1 MDVGPGDTLTLVDS
15 DNEQHEVRIAAVTE
29 HYIQHY
35 IYLSPDYYT
44 EVFGEEPETNALLI
58 QLTDGDASTE
68 ETLSSFLAK
77 QDVVQQ
83 VVLYG
88 SIREAFDKTIRSLDL
103 VIVVLIL
110 SAAALAFVVLYNLT
124 NINVSER
131 MRELSTIKVLGF
143 YDKEVSAYVY
153 RENIV
158 LTLIGVAV
166 GLVLGVFLAQFVI
179 STVETDIVIFNR
191 SIKALSYLLAGTLTF
206 AFSLIVN
213 FVIHFKLKKINM
225 VEALK
230 SAE

>member
-1 MDVGPGDTLTLVDS
+1 M
-15 DNEQHEVRIAAVTE
+15 
-29 HYIQHY
+29 
-35 IYLSPDYYT
+35 
-44 EVFGEEPETNALLI
+44 
-58 QLTDGDASTE
+58 
-68 ETLSSFLAK
+68 
-77 QDVVQQ
+77 
-83 VVLYG
+83 
-88 SIREAFDKTIRSLDL
+88 
-103 VIVVLIL
+103 VLIL

-166 GLVLGVFLAQFVI
+166 GLVLGIFLAQFVI

-191 SIKALSYLLAGTLTF
+191 SIKALSYLLAGVLTF